1 MKCINKSLAF
11 FAILINI
18 LLLTGCSSGKYPM
31 PYTADSD
38 ISSFRMVQSQS
49 SMNTAVPF
57 TANLCVGENNVNT
70 EALSLSPGSYAG
82 LFDIYD
88 KRILYGKNIHQQLN
102 PASLTKIMTA
112 IVALKNGNADMILTA
127 TTNVNLKEAD
137 AQKMDLKPGDSMTL
151 NQALNILL
159 LYSANDV
166 AVLIAEGIAGSE
178 DAFVEMMNKEAISIG
193 ATNTHF
199 SNAHGLTADDHYTTV
214 YDLYLIMN
222 DAIQFELFN
231 EIIHTPE
238 YSTVY
243 HDSAGMDKEISI
255 KSTNQYI
262 TGNRDM
268 PAGITVVGGKTGTT
282 TAAGH
287 CLVLLSRD
295 TRSNPFISIVMKSDD
310 REQLYENMSA
320 LLGYIGN

>member
-1 MKCINKSLAF
+1 
-11 FAILINI
+11 
-18 LLLTGCSSGKYPM
+18 M

-49 SMNTAVPF
+49 AMNTAVPF
-57 TANLCVGENNVNT
+57 TSKLCVGENNVNT
-70 EALSLSPGSYAG
+70 DALTLTQGSYAG

-88 KRILYGKNIHQQLN
+88 KKILYGKNIHQQLN

-112 IVALKNGNADMILTA
+112 IVALKNGSTDMILTA
-127 TTNVNLKEAD
+127 TTNVNLKESD
-137 AQKMDLKPGDSMTL
+137 AQKMDLKPGDTMTL
-151 NQALNILL
+151 NQALNVLL

-178 DAFVEMMNKEAISIG
+178 DAFVDMMNKEAVSIG

-199 SNAHGLTADDHYTTV
+199 TNCHGLTADDHYTTV
-214 YDLYLIMN
+214 YDMYLIMN
-222 DAIQFELFN
+222 DAMQFELFN

-255 KSTNQYI
+255 KSTNQYL
-262 TGNRDM
+262 TGNREM

-282 TAAGH
+282 SAAGH

-295 TRSNPFISIVMKSDD
+295 TRSNPFISIVMKSDN
-310 REQLYENMSA
+310 REDLYDNMSA